1 MLPNILIPLALF
13 MATMSQP
20 PLPDSVPA
28 TDRLCSLQNTAYQPG
43 EKMVFKFYYN
53 WKAFWLSAG
62 EMVFKVDTTALQGKE
77 AWHLR
82 VDGATYKSYEWF
94 YRVRDVY
101 ESYIDPQTQQP
112 YRFARDVN
120 EGGFIIKERYD
131 FSPADD
137 KVFTHNYKQEPVQR
151 DTFGINPCVHDVVSA
166 IYYARNIDYSKY
178 QPGDKIP
185 IDVFID
191 KKVYNLYIRYVGRT
205 EVKTKLGK
213 FDTYMIK
220 PLLVDNDYFDGGEEM
235 TLYVTADNN
244 QIPVRIESPLTV
256 GWVKVDL
263 ISYGGLRHP
272 FEARL

>member
-1 MLPNILIPLALF
+1 MLSIWLISLMLLWAPEH
-13 MATMSQP
+13 P
-20 PLPDSVPA
+20 PVSDGVPV
-28 TDRLCSLQNTAYQPG
+28 TDRLCSLQNQAYQPG

-53 WKAFWLSAG
+53 WKALWLSAG
-62 EMVFKVDTTALQGKE
+62 EMVFKVDTVDFQGKD
-77 AWHLR
+77 AMHLR
-82 VDGATYKSYEWF
+82 VDGATYRSYEWF
-94 YRVRDVY
+94 YKVRDVY
-101 ESYIDPQTQQP
+101 ESYIDPATMQP

-120 EGGFIIKERYD
+120 EGGFVIKEEYD
-131 FSPADD
+131 FAPVKE
-137 KVFTHNYKQEPVQR
+137 KVFTADLKHQPAQL
-151 DTFGINPCVHDVVSA
+151 DTFNIHPCVHDVVSA
-166 IYYARNIDYSKY
+166 IYYARNIDYSQY
-178 QPGDKIP
+178 NVGDKIP

-191 KKVYNLYIRYVGRT
+191 RKVYNLYIRYMGRT

-235 TLYVTADNN
+235 TLYVTADKN

-256 GWVKVDL
+256 GTVKVDL